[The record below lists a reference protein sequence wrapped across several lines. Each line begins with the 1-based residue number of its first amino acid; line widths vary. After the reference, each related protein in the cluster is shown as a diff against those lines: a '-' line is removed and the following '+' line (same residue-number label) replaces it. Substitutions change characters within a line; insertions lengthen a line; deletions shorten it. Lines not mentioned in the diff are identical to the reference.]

1 MQRTVLITGASRG
14 LGRAAAVV
22 FLERGWRVGINYVNS
37 HSAARELL
45 SYPGS
50 ELFPGDISSREAV
63 NEIFRN
69 LKNKF
74 GCLDAVI
81 NSAGIS
87 KDRLLVNTTPEEW
100 NRVISVNLTGVF
112 NICRQALRIM
122 RPAGGHIINI
132 SSLAAV
138 TGRRGQCAYT
148 ASKAGVIGFSRS
160 LARQAAGVNIR
171 VNVVLPGYMD
181 TAMVNKVILARA
193 RRENILGRIN
203 EPGEIARF
211 IYQLVSASSIS
222 GQVFNLDSRIT

>member
-74 GCLDAVI
+74 GYLDAVI

-122 RPAGGHIINI
+122 RPAGGHIINV

-160 LARQAAGVNIR
+160 LAREAAGVNIR